1 MKRLGSLVSKWRRS
15 NMWIDMGDHVEDNLC
30 TCAGKRKD
38 AHDLHTIS
46 AILLIG
52 RCSSGSNLPSLPRE
66 IKIWQH
72 IGSC

>member
-1 MKRLGSLVSKWRRS
+1 MKMLGSLVFKLRRS
-15 NMWIDMGDHVEDNLC
+15 NMWIDKGDHVEDNLC

-38 AHDLHTIS
+38 ADDLHATS

-52 RCSSGSNLPSLPRE
+52 RSSSGSNLPSLPRE